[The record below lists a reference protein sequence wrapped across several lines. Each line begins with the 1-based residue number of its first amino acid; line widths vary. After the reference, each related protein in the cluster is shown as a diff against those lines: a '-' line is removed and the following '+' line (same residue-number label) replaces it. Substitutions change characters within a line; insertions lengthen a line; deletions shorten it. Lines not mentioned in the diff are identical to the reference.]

1 MKIISPTYT
10 IAVITT
16 ILLLSSRETILRF
29 LIPSYKKTSKID
41 IIIKRSFFNSTQIS
55 VYRTVPQKI
64 LGKILKEKSWRVTLH
79 AIWSYLIDVLEQLDC
94 TDCIR
99 KGVVPAPI
107 NLRSLE
113 SRFPVRGC
121 GQTVDLSANKRTK
134 KSTEKE
140 ERKEKRRGEKGREGK
155 KKKKECRTRASQP
168 VCASDRV
175 RFTFETRN
183 SCCSRNR
190 GKTEIVKKST
200 KRIDGNERNKGM
212 TERFIE
218 FQRTISPVRFLP
230 NSKGVK
236 RVCRGLDINDS
247 WRSWR

>member
-155 KKKKECRTRASQP
+155 KKKRMQNASQP
-168 VCASDRV
+168 ASL
-175 RFTFETRN
+175 RFRSSTIYLRN
-183 SCCSRNR
+183 SKQLLLAQQGKNRNC
-190 GKTEIVKKST
+190 KK
-200 KRIDGNERNKGM
+200 IDETNR
-212 TERFIE
+212 
-218 FQRTISPVRFLP
+218 
-230 NSKGVK
+230 
-236 RVCRGLDINDS
+236 
-247 WRSWR
+247 W